1 MSNINQ
7 WGFDEIPNSKII
19 ITEEVYNRLMLL
31 IGRSAW
37 ITSEHSSTLFGRK
50 VDGQDAWIIDEVNT
64 NEDYVSRGTN
74 STNPNDY
81 SVSSGQNQSI
91 EIENKLDYIMRIVF
105 GLGVKNVT
113 YFP

>member
-7 WGFDEIPNSKII
+7 WGFDELPNSKII

-91 EIENKLDYIMRIVF
+91 EIYIVRF
-105 GLGVKNVT
+105 L
-113 YFP
+113 YDH